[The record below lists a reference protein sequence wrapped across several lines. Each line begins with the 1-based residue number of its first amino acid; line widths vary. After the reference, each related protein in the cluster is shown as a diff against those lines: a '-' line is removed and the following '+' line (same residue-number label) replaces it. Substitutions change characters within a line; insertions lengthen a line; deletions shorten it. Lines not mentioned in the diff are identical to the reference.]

1 MAFAASF
8 ERLIDVLAER
18 VPAKSAVLLREQ
30 RLVDH
35 GLLSVGL
42 KLHCLGGGE
51 RFASLIEG
59 LGGEGRV
66 LERNLYKRSDARFCL
81 VLPPVGSARI
91 AVSLLDCLG
100 DYTGASLFND
110 PTVQLQ
116 ICSPGRLN
124 PRSAAMHA
132 IGFYLGSDT
141 LRTYALDDFA
151 TTISQNSYYRGKRL
165 VIYDGGTYGDFDCN
179 FQWWAR
185 IDGGLVVRDCLPF
198 LTSRTDILVGPG
210 SPTDIHNINLLAT
223 LLVHAQAGEEGG
235 YWQSIGELF
244 VREFSALLDR
254 HLLSGVL
261 EAPWVSRTDS
271 DGTSNCDET
280 FLEALEEIMAYARSE
295 VVRLTRAGAEDGIL
309 CEVQK
314 LLRTYRDIINSISL
328 AEQGERT

>member
-8 ERLIDVLAER
+8 GSLIDVLAKR

-30 RLVDH
+30 RRVDH

-42 KLHCLGGGE
+42 KLHCLGNCE
-51 RFASLIEG
+51 RFAPLVDG
-59 LGGEGRV
+59 LGGAGRV

-91 AVSLLDCLG
+91 AVLLLECLG
-100 DYTGASLFND
+100 DYIGASVFND

-116 ICSPGRLN
+116 VCSPGRLI
-124 PRSAAMHA
+124 PRHAAMHA

-141 LRTYALDDFA
+141 LRTYALEDFA
-151 TTISQNSYYRGKRL
+151 TTVSRIAYHRGKRL
-165 VIYDGGTYGDFDCN
+165 VIYDAGTYGEFDSD

-185 IDGGLVVRDCLPF
+185 TDGGLQVRDHLPF

-210 SPTDIHNINLLAT
+210 SPSDIHNINLLAT
-223 LLVHAQAGEEGG
+223 LLMHAQGGEEGG
-235 YWQSIGELF
+235 YWQSLGDLF
-244 VREFSALLDR
+244 VRDFTALLDR

-261 EAPWVSRTDS
+261 EAPWVCRTEVGS
-271 DGTSNCDET
+271 DPGSDAD
-280 FLEALEEIMAYARSE
+280 FLEALQEIMFYARSE
-295 VVRLTRAGAEDGIL
+295 VSRLTQAGAGNGIL
-309 CEVQK
+309 CEVQE
-314 LLRTYRDIINSISL
+314 LLRTYREILASITL